1 MSVNN
6 SCLKT
11 VQCKPERTKVAFEM
25 ELEGNKTND
34 M

>member
-6 SCLKT
+6 SSCLKT

-25 ELEGNKTND
+25 EGNKTND